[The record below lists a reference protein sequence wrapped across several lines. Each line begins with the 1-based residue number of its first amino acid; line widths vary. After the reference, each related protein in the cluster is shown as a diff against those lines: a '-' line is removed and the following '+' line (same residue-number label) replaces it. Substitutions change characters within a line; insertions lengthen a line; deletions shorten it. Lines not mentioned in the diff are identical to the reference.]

1 MATEEAARSPIPP
14 LDTLGAVGKVEPH
27 TALAAAGPLASEMA
41 DTGQLGGDLKA
52 CLEAAQAQDW
62 DLDREGNPEMNWEGE
77 GERGNPRTI
86 TQAHTPAPSVYAD
99 PCHSKPGQGAGE
111 FREESLSQTCFAAP
125 LITQEARRGSAQA
138 GEEAEKQGV
147 TEASCPE
154 PVGTRAARDAYRG
167 LRLAISERRDWLLSE
182 AFPWVE
188 RQAEY
193 RKMES
198 WLEANP
204 LRRPRNT
211 SRFAH
216 NWFSKI
222 DAPTSSSAAP
232 EGLSAN
238 SSHKEFTT
246 GGHSQVRTALS
257 EARVGMGPQGPVRV
271 KPEYWEKLRQ
281 REETRRTH
289 APKTVRE
296 VRNSDNI
303 KT

>member
-1 MATEEAARSPIPP
+1 MNATHLRIISCPREGGEMTGYNPDQQPKCRLTEA
-14 LDTLGAVGKVEPH
+14 L
-27 TALAAAGPLASEMA
+27 SEM
-41 DTGQLGGDLKA
+41 TGDA
-52 CLEAAQAQDW
+52 
-62 DLDREGNPEMNWEGE
+62 R
-77 GERGNPRTI
+77 RTI
-86 TQAHTPAPSVYAD
+86 AAPSPAP
-99 PCHSKPGQGAGE
+99 HSRHCELRVAGG
-111 FREESLSQTCFAAP
+111 
-125 LITQEARRGSAQA
+125 EAG
-138 GEEAEKQGV
+138 KQGV
-147 TEASCPE
+147 TEAGKQEGTQASCPE
-154 PVGTRAARDAYRG
+154 PAGTHAPRYAYRG
-167 LRLAISERRDWLLSE
+167 LRLAISERQDWLLSE

-246 GGHSQVRTALS
+246 GGSPQGLTTGGHSQVRTALS

-281 REETRRTH
+281 REEAMRTN
-289 APKTVRE
+289 APKSFRE
-296 VRNSDNI
+296 ARNSDNI

>member
-1 MATEEAARSPIPP
+1 
-14 LDTLGAVGKVEPH
+14 
-27 TALAAAGPLASEMA
+27 
-41 DTGQLGGDLKA
+41 
-52 CLEAAQAQDW
+52 
-62 DLDREGNPEMNWEGE
+62 
-77 GERGNPRTI
+77 
-86 TQAHTPAPSVYAD
+86 
-99 PCHSKPGQGAGE
+99 
-111 FREESLSQTCFAAP
+111 
-125 LITQEARRGSAQA
+125 
-138 GEEAEKQGV
+138 
-147 TEASCPE
+147 
-154 PVGTRAARDAYRG
+154 
-167 LRLAISERRDWLLSE
+167 LSE

-232 EGLSAN
+232 RAHTELTTGGSPQG
-238 SSHKEFTT
+238 FTT

-281 REETRRTH
+281 REEARRTN
-289 APKTVRE
+289 APKPFRE
-296 VRNSDNI
+296 VRNPDNI

>member
-1 MATEEAARSPIPP
+1 
-14 LDTLGAVGKVEPH
+14 
-27 TALAAAGPLASEMA
+27 
-41 DTGQLGGDLKA
+41 
-52 CLEAAQAQDW
+52 
-62 DLDREGNPEMNWEGE
+62 
-77 GERGNPRTI
+77 
-86 TQAHTPAPSVYAD
+86 
-99 PCHSKPGQGAGE
+99 
-111 FREESLSQTCFAAP
+111 
-125 LITQEARRGSAQA
+125 
-138 GEEAEKQGV
+138 
-147 TEASCPE
+147 
-154 PVGTRAARDAYRG
+154 
-167 LRLAISERRDWLLSE
+167 LSE

-232 EGLSAN
+232 DGLSVN
-238 SSHKEFTT
+238 SSHKELTT

-281 REETRRTH
+281 REEARRAN
-289 APKTVRE
+289 APKSFRE